1 MATRILPFVRTE
13 ALVVRWF
20 NAGLTAPRRA
30 VTDLPAT
37 DLTTRLPLVQ
47 VIQSTGSADAETTV
61 FDRVDVYNFAA
72 TRDAM
77 WELTAET
84 HALMAALGGQ
94 VVDLGSGVRQLVD
107 LTRVVQRPSFL
118 PWSATVPRSIAVYEI
133 QYRPGH
139 GSA

>member
-1 MATRILPFVRTE
+1 MGTRILDLFISE
-13 ALVVRWF
+13 AATVRWL

-30 VTDLPAT
+30 VTDLPAG
-37 DLTTRLPLVQ
+37 DLTTALPLVQ
-47 VIQSTGSADAETTV
+47 VIGSTGSADSETTV
-61 FDRVDVYNFAA
+61 FDRVDLYNIAA

-77 WELTAET
+77 WALTEET
-84 HALMAALGGQ
+84 HALMQAMGGQ
-94 VVDLGSGVRQLVD
+94 VVTGRGGVEQLVD
-107 LTRVVQRPSFL
+107 LTRVVQRPSFM